1 MVLSKMR
8 LNGMVK
14 KGWGHELIWA
24 TNDLYCGKLM
34 HFNKDAKF
42 SMHFH
47 SDKDETWLI
56 LEGKFELR
64 YIDTKDASTHSKIL
78 KEGDTWRNYPLEP
91 HQLICIE
98 EGIVVEV
105 STPDSVEDNY
115 RVGKGD
121 SQAKTEKT

>member
-1 MVLSKMR
+1 MR

-115 RVGKGD
+115 RIGKGD

>member
-1 MVLSKMR
+1 MR

-47 SDKDETWLI
+47 SNKDETWLI

-115 RVGKGD
+115 RIGKGD

>member
-115 RVGKGD
+115 RIGKGD

>member
-1 MVLSKMR
+1 MR

-115 RVGKGD
+115 RIGKGD
-121 SQAKTEKT
+121 SQAKVDQ